1 MKIDK
6 RLRHA
11 KHCKIVK
18 ESGGQWSM
26 VKEALTKDDVHHHF
40 TNGKKYGVPFIRQGE
55 DCTMLAMIDLD
66 DHDGSVG
73 WERIVDEAMRIS
85 DALATRGLKVNP
97 YRSGGGKGINLW
109 LAWEQ
114 AQDAYSVREAIRSVI
129 TECGFKEGAG
139 GVDQWEVEIFP
150 KQTRI
155 GADENGNCA
164 AIPAYPLDDFVFED
178 GEPYEW
184 RDSEPVPVV
193 EAPKQVVTTGAKASE
208 GEVGEWLA
216 HIDPV
221 GMGYDE
227 WNTVLM
233 AIHEAGGTF
242 EQALEWSERDPAYS
256 GATGLNK
263 RKWNSYKGE
272 KEYKV
277 GVGRLK
283 VLAEAGGWSAAK
295 VDDFPAEVVEVNYQT
310 NKAGE
315 KLVTVFQLLRCLR
328 NDPEFPWKVHHD
340 EFFGE
345 VFVTYKDVTERLQDY
360 HYTRM
365 RAWFDAHQWKPVS
378 KDMIR
383 DTIHE
388 TAHVNKVD
396 AMLSWMDGLTWD
408 GTDRLGE
415 FVSAL
420 GLEVNVYHLAVARYI
435 LTGMVSRQLNP
446 GCQLDITPILVGKQ
460 GAGKT
465 RSCLALAPKLMGGI
479 TSVECSATDLIDTDK
494 SARLVRG
501 KTILMLDELRGMK
514 REREAIKAA
523 MTRSIEEH
531 TPKYVENRVQF
542 KRRCILIGTTNED
555 EFLDDPTGAR
565 RFAPVTLTSE
575 ANPEWISSNLSQLWA
590 QGIVLFKADGVNW
603 AQVQEMA
610 ADEHEHYE
618 VTDSWDEIVSN
629 YMDTCLAPVTTDEVL
644 TNALNF
650 EPKSIKRAD
659 EMRVGEI
666 LKRRGHQRVRNR
678 INGERAWRWE
688 RKV

>member
-73 WERIVDEAMRIS
+73 WERIVDEATRIS

-155 GADENGNCA
+155 GTDENGNCA

-193 EAPKQVVTTGAKASE
+193 ESPKQVVTTGAKVSE

-233 AIHEAGGTF
+233 AIHEAGGTYD
-242 EQALEWSERDPAYS
+242 QALEWSERDPAYS

-310 NKAGE
+310 DKNGV
-315 KLVTVFQLLRCLR
+315 KLSTIGQLVNCTLNDSTFPFQI
-328 NDPEFPWKVHHD
+328 NYDQ
-340 EFFGE
+340 FFGE
-345 VFVTYKDVTERLQDY
+345 IFITYKDKTERLQDY

-365 RAWFDAHQWKPVS
+365 RVWFETQNWKPVG
-378 KDMIR
+378 KDMMR
-383 DTIHE
+383 DVVYS
-388 TAHVNKVD
+388 TAQVRSSDV
-396 AMLSWMDGLTWD
+396 MRSWMGTLTWD
-408 GTDRLGE
+408 GTDRLDE
-415 FVSAL
+415 LVEAL
-420 GLEVNVYHLAVARYI
+420 GLEVNPYHKAVARYI
-435 LTGMVSRQLNP
+435 LTGLAARQLDP
-446 GCQLDITPILVGKQ
+446 GCQLDITPILIGGQ
-460 GAGKT
+460 GLGKT
-465 RSCLALAPKLMGGI
+465 RCCMALAPKMIG
-479 TSVECSATDLIDTDK
+479 TSTSIECSASDLIDTDRA
-494 SARLVRG
+494 ARLARSKSV
-501 KTILMLDELRGMK
+501 IILDELRGMK
-514 REREAIKAA
+514 KDREAIKAA
-523 MTRSIEEH
+523 MTRRVEEH
-531 TPKYVENRVQF
+531 TPKYMENRVQF
-542 KRRCILIGTTNED
+542 KRRCMLIGTTNED

-575 ANPEWISSNLSQLWA
+575 ADPEWITENLSQLWA

-603 AQVQEMA
+603 AEVQSMA
-610 ADEHEHYE
+610 SEEHCDYQI
-618 VTDSWDEIVSN
+618 TDSWEEIVSN
-629 YMDTCLAPVTTDEVL
+629 YLDTCLAPVTSSEIL
-644 TNALNF
+644 INALNF
-650 EPKSIKRAD
+650 EAKSIKRAD
-659 EMRVGEI
+659 EMRIADI
-666 LKRRGHQRVRNR
+666 LKRRGRKRVRQQIDGVR
-678 INGERAWRWE
+678 HWKWE
-688 RKV
+688 

>member
-73 WERIVDEAMRIS
+73 WERIVDEATRIS

-178 GEPYEW
+178 GEQYEW

-193 EAPKQVVTTGAKASE
+193 EAPKQVATTGAKASE
-208 GEVGEWLA
+208 GEIGEWLA

-233 AIHEAGGTF
+233 AIHEAGGTYD
-242 EQALEWSERDPAYS
+242 QALEWSERDPAYS

-310 NKAGE
+310 DKNGV
-315 KLVTVFQLLRCLR
+315 KLSTIGQLVNCTLNDSTFPFQI
-328 NDPEFPWKVHHD
+328 NYDQ
-340 EFFGE
+340 FFGE
-345 VFVTYKDVTERLQDY
+345 IFITYKDKTERLQDY

-365 RAWFDAHQWKPVS
+365 RVWFETQNWKPVG
-378 KDMIR
+378 KDMMR
-383 DTIHE
+383 DVVYS
-388 TAHVNKVD
+388 TAQVRSSDV
-396 AMLSWMDGLTWD
+396 MRSWMDTLTWD
-408 GTDRLGE
+408 GTDRLDE
-415 FVSAL
+415 LVEAL
-420 GLEVNVYHLAVARYI
+420 GLEVNPYHKAVARYI
-435 LTGMVSRQLNP
+435 LTGLAARQLDP
-446 GCQLDITPILVGKQ
+446 GCQLDITPILIGGQ
-460 GAGKT
+460 GLGKT
-465 RSCLALAPKLMGGI
+465 RCCMALAPKMIG
-479 TSVECSATDLIDTDK
+479 TSTSIECSASDLIDTDRA
-494 SARLVRG
+494 ARLARSKSV
-501 KTILMLDELRGMK
+501 IILDELRGMK
-514 REREAIKAA
+514 KDREAIKAA
-523 MTRSIEEH
+523 MTRRVEEH
-531 TPKYVENRVQF
+531 TPKYMENRVQF
-542 KRRCILIGTTNED
+542 KRRCMLIGTTNED

-575 ANPEWISSNLSQLWA
+575 ADPEWITENLSQLWA
-590 QGIVLFKADGVNW
+590 QGVVLFKADGVNW
-603 AQVQEMA
+603 AEVQSMA
-610 ADEHEHYE
+610 SDEHCDYQI
-618 VTDSWDEIVSN
+618 TDSWEEIVSN
-629 YMDTCLAPVTTDEVL
+629 YLDTCLAPVTSSEIL
-644 TNALNF
+644 INALNF
-650 EPKSIKRAD
+650 EPKGIKRGD
-659 EMRVGEI
+659 EMRI
-666 LKRRGHQRVRNR
+666 SDIMRRMGKKKIRQQIDGVRH
-678 INGERAWRWE
+678 WMWE
-688 RKV
+688 